1 MSKEEN
7 KREQFARRDT
17 FQVPKVNLC
26 WNFSPSWWEGLG
38 VIIFYFGQ
46 KIVFWGLAIY
56 LFIVI
61 FK

>member
-1 MSKEEN
+1 MKH
-7 KREQFARRDT
+7 KFTYRDT
-17 FQVPKVNLC
+17 VRVPKDNLC
-26 WNFSPSWWEGLG
+26 WNFAPSWWAGLG
-38 VIIFYFGQ
+38 VIVFYFGQ